1 MAKYDL
7 QQLLNIWIQI
17 LDCVIDYTIL
27 VIDYQQL
34 INVLIQIL
42 KPVIDY
48 TNIVI
53 DYQRRFSE
61 NNFQE
66 SHLFKWFMNGHQR
79 SIYMWLGN
87 TNLKRVFIAQK
98 VLSSQKIKSFSELK
112 CLILSK
118 RFLGQPL
125 AYSIRNF
132 DWSSLYNL
140 SLSREISSSLLLTSE
155 KGLRDRGSLVVKEF

>member
-1 MAKYDL
+1 MITSS
-7 QQLLNIWIQI
+7 LL
-17 LDCVIDYTIL
+17 
-27 VIDYQQL
+27 
-34 INVLIQIL
+34 NVLIQIL
-42 KPVIDY
+42 KPVIDF
-48 TNIVI
+48 TSLVI
-53 DYQRRFSE
+53 NYQKRFSE

-79 SIYMWLGN
+79 WLGN

-98 VLSSQKIKSFSELK
+98 VLSSQKIKSFSELN

-118 RFLGQPL
+118 GFLDQPL

-140 SLSREISSSLLLTSE
+140 SLLREISSSLLLTSE
-155 KGLRDRGSLVVKEF
+155 KGLRDWESLVVEDSWTQGNGCPCVVQTL

>member
-1 MAKYDL
+1 M
-7 QQLLNIWIQI
+7 
-17 LDCVIDYTIL
+17 
-27 VIDYQQL
+27 VIDYQQF
-34 INVLIQIL
+34 IQIL

-48 TNIVI
+48 TSLVI

-79 SIYMWLGN
+79 WLGN
-87 TNLKRVFIAQK
+87 TNLKSFHCPK
-98 VLSSQKIKSFSELK
+98 FLSSQKIKSFSELN

-140 SLSREISSSLLLTSE
+140 SLLREISSSLLLIYE
-155 KGLRDRGSLVVKEF
+155 KGLRDHGSLVIEDSWIQGKGCPCVVQTL

>member
-1 MAKYDL
+1 M
-7 QQLLNIWIQI
+7 
-17 LDCVIDYTIL
+17 
-27 VIDYQQL
+27 VIDYQQF
-34 INVLIQIL
+34 IQIL
-42 KPVIDY
+42 KPVIYY
-48 TNIVI
+48 TSLVI

-61 NNFQE
+61 NNFQK
-66 SHLFKWFMNGHQR
+66 SHLFKCFMNGHQR
-79 SIYMWLGN
+79 WLGN

-140 SLSREISSSLLLTSE
+140 SLLREISSSLLLTSE
-155 KGLRDRGSLVVKEF
+155 KGLRDWESLIVEDSWTQGKGCPCVVQTL

>member
-1 MAKYDL
+1 M
-7 QQLLNIWIQI
+7 
-17 LDCVIDYTIL
+17 
-27 VIDYQQL
+27 VIDYQQF
-34 INVLIQIL
+34 IQIL

-48 TNIVI
+48 TSLVI

-79 SIYMWLGN
+79 WLGN

-98 VLSSQKIKSFSELK
+98 VLSSQKIKSFSELN

-140 SLSREISSSLLLTSE
+140 SLSWEISSSLLLTSE
-155 KGLRDRGSLVVKEF
+155 KGLRDWESLIVEDSWTQGKGCPCVVQTL

>member
-1 MAKYDL
+1 M
-7 QQLLNIWIQI
+7 
-17 LDCVIDYTIL
+17 
-27 VIDYQQL
+27 VIDYQQF
-34 INVLIQIL
+34 IQIL
-42 KPVIDY
+42 KPVIYY
-48 TNIVI
+48 TSLVI

-79 SIYMWLGN
+79 WLGN

-140 SLSREISSSLLLTSE
+140 SLLREISSSLLLISE
-155 KGLRDRGSLVVKEF
+155 KGLRDRGSLVVEDSWTQGKGCPCVVQTL

>member
-1 MAKYDL
+1 MP
-7 QQLLNIWIQI
+7 
-17 LDCVIDYTIL
+17 VIDYTSL
-27 VIDYQQL
+27 VIDYQRGFL
-34 INVLIQIL
+34 
-42 KPVIDY
+42 
-48 TNIVI
+48 
-53 DYQRRFSE
+53 E

-79 SIYMWLGN
+79 WLGN

-98 VLSSQKIKSFSELK
+98 VLSSQKIKSFSELI

-125 AYSIRNF
+125 AYSIRDF

-140 SLSREISSSLLLTSE
+140 SLLREISPFLLLISE
-155 KGLRDRGSLVVKEF
+155 KGLRDRGSLVVGDSRTQGKGCPCVHC

>member
-1 MAKYDL
+1 MFIFKFL
-7 QQLLNIWIQI
+7 KP
-17 LDCVIDYTIL
+17 VIVYTSL
-27 VIDYQQL
+27 VIDYQ
-34 INVLIQIL
+34 
-42 KPVIDY
+42 
-48 TNIVI
+48 
-53 DYQRRFSE
+53 RGFSE

-79 SIYMWLGN
+79 WLGN

-98 VLSSQKIKSFSELK
+98 VLSSQKIKSFSELN

-125 AYSIRNF
+125 AYSIKNF

-140 SLSREISSSLLLTSE
+140 SLLREISSSLLLTSE
-155 KGLRDRGSLVVKEF
+155 KGLRDRESLVVEDSWTQGKGCPCVVQTL

>member
-1 MAKYDL
+1 MITSS
-7 QQLLNIWIQI
+7 LL
-17 LDCVIDYTIL
+17 
-27 VIDYQQL
+27 
-34 INVLIQIL
+34 NVLIQIL

-48 TNIVI
+48 TSLVI
-53 DYQRRFSE
+53 DYQRGFSE

-79 SIYMWLGN
+79 WLGN

-125 AYSIRNF
+125 VYSIRNF

-140 SLSREISSSLLLTSE
+140 SLLREISFSLLLISE
-155 KGLRDRGSLVVKEF
+155 KELRDCGSLVAEDSWTQGKGCPCVVQTL

>member
-1 MAKYDL
+1 M
-7 QQLLNIWIQI
+7 
-17 LDCVIDYTIL
+17 
-27 VIDYQQL
+27 VIDYQQF
-34 INVLIQIL
+34 IQIL
-42 KPVIDY
+42 KPVIYY
-48 TNIVI
+48 TSLVI

-79 SIYMWLGN
+79 YIYMTWKHEFKESFHCQN
-87 TNLKRVFIAQK
+87 
-98 VLSSQKIKSFSELK
+98 VLSSQKIKSFSELN

-140 SLSREISSSLLLTSE
+140 SLLREISSSLLLTSE
-155 KGLRDRGSLVVKEF
+155 KGLRDRGSLVVGDS